1 MPPKRSAPG
10 RYPQDIAYSFNSSFS
25 ASVSSWPTKFQKSK
39 VSSSEVSSVIPS
51 FSGFAVV
58 VSSVAAAVSSAAMFS
73 SILSISAAMLSK
85 LISSELA
92 SSALASSAAT
102 SEGTASVAV
111 VPSIASTFGAGA
123 LVVLFQSLLSR

>member
-1 MPPKRSAPG
+1 
-10 RYPQDIAYSFNSSFS
+10 
-25 ASVSSWPTKFQKSK
+25 
-39 VSSSEVSSVIPS
+39 
-51 FSGFAVV
+51 
-58 VSSVAAAVSSAAMFS
+58 MFS

-111 VPSIASTFGAGA
+111 VLSIAGTFGAGA
-123 LVVLFQSLLSR
+123 LGGVVSITYVMVTILCLFDLDAFVFVGSFSL